1 MLRGSGQKK
10 VTIYRCQQREMGGS
24 FLFLVRIVRT
34 DANRQSGLTTL
45 RAPAHEHLF
54 AGFCDVAAFLA
65 EKENYPGALQTLRHQ
80 LELVSVY
87 AIRTAILKHGD
98 SFCCRIIPE
107 CGGGAE
113 F

>member
-1 MLRGSGQKK
+1 
-10 VTIYRCQQREMGGS
+10 MGGS

-34 DANRQSGLTTL
+34 DGNRQSGLTL

-54 AGFCDVAAFLA
+54 AEFCDVAAFLA

-87 AIRTAILKHGD
+87 AYGQRFLSMGTPFVVELFPNVAAAPNSNDELLTD
-98 SFCCRIIPE
+98 R
-107 CGGGAE
+107 
-113 F
+113 

>member
-1 MLRGSGQKK
+1 
-10 VTIYRCQQREMGGS
+10 MGGS

-34 DANRQSGLTTL
+34 DGNRQSGLTL

-54 AGFCDVAAFLA
+54 AEFCDVAAFLA

-87 AIRTAILKHGD
+87 ATRTAILKHWE
-98 SFCCRIIPE
+98 SFCFDLFRSKRRRDCNDE
-107 CGGGAE
+107 LLAE
-113 F
+113 R